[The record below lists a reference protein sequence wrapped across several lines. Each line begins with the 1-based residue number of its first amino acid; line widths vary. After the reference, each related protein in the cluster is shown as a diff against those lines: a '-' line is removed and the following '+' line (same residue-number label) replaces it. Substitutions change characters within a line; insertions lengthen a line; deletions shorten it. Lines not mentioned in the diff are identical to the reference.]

1 MLPTKLITLLE
12 TTSAPTSVEVLNLKI
27 AWEYYYPLSAFE
39 DLIFSHRGW
48 DDLDLLLSGPASK
61 YPRLKDV
68 SIWFEVDLDG
78 IKEPELNPLEAEEAK
93 ERVLPKVRG
102 LFPRLR
108 GKEGID
114 VKVSIEVGVF

>member
-1 MLPTKLITLLE
+1 M
-12 TTSAPTSVEVLNLKI
+12 KI
-27 AWEYYYPLSAFE
+27 AWKYYYLFSAFE

-48 DDLDLLLSGPASK
+48 DDLDVLLSGPASK
-61 YPRLKDV
+61 YPMLKDV

-78 IKEPELNPLEAEEAK
+78 LEVDEPELNPLEAEEAK
-93 ERVLPKVRG
+93 ARVLPKVRP

-114 VKVSIEVGVF
+114 VKVSIEVGVFELM